1 MMEEQVRQIV
11 KSAIDTTC
19 PHPLGRYHLCWW
31 QDQIQCRPIDHTT
44 KAHPVFLTMIGHVLT
59 AGLSPHGW
67 QVLTSRII
75 HFCANADLTHN
86 EPAVGSVDARGN
98 ASGKRTG
105 RRRRCSQKMHAPVN
119 APWFKVWAG
128 PGSRRPW

>member
-19 PHPLGRYHLCWW
+19 PHPLGCYHLCWW
-31 QDQIQCRPIDHTT
+31 EDQIQCLPTHHTT
-44 KAHPVFLTMIGHVLT
+44 KAHPVFLTVTGHVLT

-67 QVLTSRII
+67 QVLTSRIT
-75 HFCANADLTHN
+75 HFCGDADLTRN
-86 EPAVGSVDARGN
+86 EMAVDRIDARGN
-98 ASGKRTG
+98 ASRKRTG
-105 RRRRCSQKMHAPVN
+105 RRRTGSQKTHAPVN
-119 APWFKVWAG
+119 APWFKVRAG